1 MVDLTFEETSN
12 IVKKLEREK
21 VIVQY
26 SADINW
32 RRVDGH
38 EGVTAMIDVKVAPKR
53 GVGFDEIAERIYR
66 FQEVKSVYLMSGAYD
81 LSVII
86 EEKSMSEVAF
96 FVSEKLS
103 TLDSVLSTTT
113 HFIMKNTSTMVPSTT
128 KAMKIAES
136 WCLRNE
142 RALVNNCT
150 TAETFRYSPLFDL
163 AASMDNVISL
173 GVGEPDF
180 VTSWAV
186 REASILSLERGYTS
200 YTANAGL
207 LELRFEIMKY
217 MKRNFNVSY
226 DYKDDIIVT
235 VGGSQALDIT
245 MRALIN
251 PEDEIIVVEP
261 NFVSYSPLISLAGGV
276 PVAIETTAETEFKL
290 QPRQIEEVI
299 TSNTKALL
307 YVLLIIQQEV
317 RYLKKS
323 CRLLRIL

>member
-1 MVDLTFEETSN
+1 MQEGNAVFLEEKELEILEILEKNSRISIDSISKMVDLTFDETSN

-113 HFIMKNTSTMVPSTT
+113 HFIMK
-128 KAMKIAES
+128 
-136 WCLRNE
+136 
-142 RALVNNCT
+142 
-150 TAETFRYSPLFDL
+150 
-163 AASMDNVISL
+163 
-173 GVGEPDF
+173 
-180 VTSWAV
+180 
-186 REASILSLERGYTS
+186 
-200 YTANAGL
+200 
-207 LELRFEIMKY
+207 KY
-217 MKRNFNVSY
+217 KHDGTIY
-226 DYKDDIIVT
+226 DQGD
-235 VGGSQALDIT
+235 
-245 MRALIN
+245 
-251 PEDEIIVVEP
+251 EDRRIVV
-261 NFVSYSPLISLAGGV
+261 SP
-276 PVAIETTAETEFKL
+276 
-290 QPRQIEEVI
+290 
-299 TSNTKALL
+299 
-307 YVLLIIQQEV
+307 
-317 RYLKKS
+317 
-323 CRLLRIL
+323 